1 MVVGTLNQDTTG
13 NAATATKIASITNS
27 DIVQLTSSQTLTNKT
42 LTSPVIDTGVSGTAI
57 LDEDNMAS
65 NSSTKLSTQQSIKA
79 YVDAEVAGIVN
90 SAPSALNTLDELA
103 AALGDDANF
112 ATTTST
118 SLGNRLRVDTA
129 SQGLTGT
136 QQANAITNLGI
147 TATKAELNILDG
159 VTATATELNLID
171 GVTATTAELNILDG
185 VTSSAAE
192 LNILEG
198 VTATAAELN
207 IMD

>member
-1 MVVGTLNQDTTG
+1 M
-13 NAATATKIASITNS
+13 S
-27 DIVQLTSSQTLTNKT
+27 
-42 LTSPVIDTGVSGTAI
+42 
-57 LDEDNMAS
+57 S
-65 NSSTKLSTQQSIKA
+65 NSASHAATQQSIKA

-147 TATKAELNILDG
+147 TATKAELNY
-159 VTATATELNLID
+159 V
-171 GVTATTAELNILDG
+171 DG
-185 VTSSAAE
+185 VTSAIQTQLNAKLTSSSSLNGSNISSGTVAAARIA
-192 LNILEG
+192 NSSCK
-198 VTATAAELN
+198 
-207 IMD
+207 